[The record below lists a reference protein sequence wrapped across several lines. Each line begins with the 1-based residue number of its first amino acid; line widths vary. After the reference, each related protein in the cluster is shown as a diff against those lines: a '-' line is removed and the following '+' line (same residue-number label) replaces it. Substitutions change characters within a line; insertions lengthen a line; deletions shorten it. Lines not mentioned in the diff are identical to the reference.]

1 MAVDRQFTNIEPSR
15 FRRTRLAGGFTRR
28 DAARELGVSERTL
41 RNWEAGHTAIPYAAF
56 RLLRILGGHKLPGE
70 DWRGF
75 WLKGNTLWTPEGKP
89 LYAWEMRWLSLTFT
103 MARFWLASYGHTQT
117 LPAPHLRDRL
127 NPDKQLQRLML
138 DMLRVSGRRRGMA
151 PGVPKPNP
159 RAVDQPSVSRED
171 PRR

>member
-1 MAVDRQFTNIEPSR
+1 MRRFRPIDAER
-15 FRRTRLAGGFTRR
+15 FRRTRLAGGFSRA

-41 RNWEAGHTAIPYAAF
+41 RNWEAGRRAIPYAAF
-56 RLLRILGGHKLPGE
+56 RLIRLLGGHKLPGE

-103 MARFWLASYGHTQT
+103 MARFWLASYGHSQS
-117 LPAPHLRDRL
+117 LPAPNLRDRL

-138 DMLRVSGRRRGMA
+138 SMARVSGRRRGMA

-159 RAVDQPSVSRED
+159 RETDQPSVSRGSL
-171 PRR
+171 RR